1 MNGLLSKHKLGQM
14 LQAAKQSPT
23 LYLNIHLRPFKLW
36 MINGKTCHVWTQL
49 EHPGWTPRRVAD
61 ICIMP
66 IRPCFTGAQV
76 VNGSKQFN
84 LNFSKKCYWFSK
96 GEVVIFVLYLGFKLP
111 CKKLRHLEVCT
122 NESFGDIVWIP
133 PPLPSPPILLLTPNT
148 LSPPHIQTLYLRW
161 SPSLLLLKSFLGPF
175 ETN

>member
-111 CKKLRHLEVCT
+111 CKKLRHLEVCK
-122 NESFGDIVWIP
+122 NESFGDIVWIL
-133 PPLPSPPILLLTPNT
+133 PPLPSHPSSYPKYSFSTPHTNFISEVKS
-148 LSPPHIQTLYLRW
+148 L
-161 SPSLLLLKSFLGPF
+161 PSAVKIFSWPF
-175 ETN
+175 WD